1 MRWRGDG
8 EGKITDTHFCC
19 SKAVHMILHCKQV
32 HFSPDLFGGGDN
44 DDCLVMEE
52 EDGSM
57 LSLVCCAVRHCHM
70 LFHHTHILYS
80 PVADVFGGR
89 DDTSWGVC
97 DGNSFIE

>member
-1 MRWRGDG
+1 MEE
-8 EGKITDTHFCC
+8 EGKSGDSLIF
-19 SKAVHMILHCKQV
+19 AVTIQSLSNMMLHCKQV

-70 LFHHTHILYS
+70 SFHHTHILYS

-89 DDTSWGVC
+89 DDTS
-97 DGNSFIE
+97 